1 MKNIAIIG
9 SGSFGCALANHLSIL
24 GNNVKIWSYEEE
36 EAAIIN
42 NEHRCKFIE
51 NSKLKKNIRCYTS
64 YKETIKDSEYVI
76 LVTPSNAIRKTC
88 GEIKEFCNNKKII
101 LASKGIEE
109 NSNKILSTVIKE
121 EIPNSIIGVLSGP
134 SHAEEVINELP
145 TCITFSSEKEEF
157 QKEVKELFENESFSI
172 EIVSD
177 NIGVEVGGSLKNI
190 LAISSGII
198 RGLGCSDN
206 LKAALIT
213 KGLEEMKIIGKSMGA
228 KESTFNGLSGL
239 GDLIVTC
246 TSENSRNYRAGILIA
261 KNKSI
266 EEVKEQIG
274 MVIEGLSSLLTAKSI
289 IENNKLCCPIIETTY
304 EIIFNNKEVNNL
316 IESIM

>member
-9 SGSFGCALANHLSIL
+9 SGSFGCAIANHLSNL
-24 GNNVKIWSYEEE
+24 GNNVKIWSFKEE
-36 EAAIIN
+36 EALIIN

-51 NSKLKKNIRCYTS
+51 NSKLNINIKCYTS

-76 LVTPSNAIRKTC
+76 LVTPSNVIRQTC
-88 GEIKEFCNNKKII
+88 EEIKKFCNNKKII

-121 EIPNSIIGVLSGP
+121 EIPNSIVGVISGP
-134 SHAEEVINELP
+134 SHAEELINEMP
-145 TCITFSSEKEEF
+145 TCVTFSSESIELQE
-157 QKEVKELFENESFSI
+157 EVKELFENENFSI
-172 EIVSD
+172 EIVND
-177 NIGVEVGGSLKNI
+177 NIGVEVGGALKNI

-198 RGLGCSDN
+198 SGIGCSDN

-213 KGLEEMKIIGKSMGA
+213 KGLDEMKIIGKSMGA
-228 KESTFNGLSGL
+228 KESTFNKLSGL

-246 TSENSRNYRAGILIA
+246 TSENSRNYRAGMLVA
-261 KNKSI
+261 KNKTI

-274 MVIEGLSSLLTAKSI
+274 MVIEGLSILLTAKSI

-304 EIIFNNKEVNNL
+304 DIIFNNKEVNKL